1 MTKYVPI
8 KTIQYEL
15 SKIRKSSNFNYQ
27 KAIERNR
34 NNQAKNP
41 PLIDLISFLKNK
53 NTPEKVID
61 KIVGEYWAEVEKDN
75 RYEINIAS
83 EIKKKSKSISNEIYI
98 ANKLKMKYVK

>member
-15 SKIRKSSNFNYQ
+15 SKIRKSSNFNY
-27 KAIERNR
+27 KRAIERNR

-41 PLIDLISFLKNK
+41 PLIDLINFLKNK

-75 RYEINIAS
+75 RYEINIA
-83 EIKKKSKSISNEIYI
+83 
-98 ANKLKMKYVK
+98 NKLKMKYVK

>member
-27 KAIERNR
+27 RAIERNR

-41 PLIDLISFLKNK
+41 LTNLISFLKNK

-75 RYEINIAS
+75 RYEINIA
-83 EIKKKSKSISNEIYI
+83 
-98 ANKLKMKYVK
+98 NKLKIKYVK

>member
-27 KAIERNR
+27 RAIERNR

-41 PLIDLISFLKNK
+41 PLTNLISFLKNK
-53 NTPEKVID
+53 NTTEKVID

-75 RYEINIAS
+75 RYEINIA
-83 EIKKKSKSISNEIYI
+83 K
-98 ANKLKMKYVK
+98 KLKMKYVK

>member
-27 KAIERNR
+27 RAIERNR

-41 PLIDLISFLKNK
+41 PLIDLINFLKNK
-53 NTPEKVID
+53 NTPEKIID

-75 RYEINIAS
+75 RYEINIA
-83 EIKKKSKSISNEIYI
+83 K
-98 ANKLKMKYVK
+98 KLKMKYVK

>member
-27 KAIERNR
+27 RAIERNR
-34 NNQAKNP
+34 NNQAKTP
-41 PLIDLISFLKNK
+41 PLIDLINFLKNK
-53 NTPEKVID
+53 NTPEKIID

-75 RYEINIAS
+75 RYEIDIA
-83 EIKKKSKSISNEIYI
+83 K
-98 ANKLKMKYVK
+98 KLKMKYVK

>member
-34 NNQAKNP
+34 NNQAKKP

-75 RYEINIAS
+75 RYEINIA
-83 EIKKKSKSISNEIYI
+83 
-98 ANKLKMKYVK
+98 NKLKMKYVK

>member
-15 SKIRKSSNFNYQ
+15 SKIRKSSNFNY
-27 KAIERNR
+27 KRAIERNR
-34 NNQAKNP
+34 NNQAKTP
-41 PLIDLISFLKNK
+41 PLLNLISFLKNK

-75 RYEINIAS
+75 RYEINIA
-83 EIKKKSKSISNEIYI
+83 
-98 ANKLKMKYVK
+98 NKLKMKYVK

>member
-34 NNQAKNP
+34 NNQAKKP
-41 PLIDLISFLKNK
+41 PLVNLINFLKNK

-75 RYEINIAS
+75 RYEINIA
-83 EIKKKSKSISNEIYI
+83 
-98 ANKLKMKYVK
+98 NKLKMKYVK

>member
-27 KAIERNR
+27 RAIERNR

-41 PLIDLISFLKNK
+41 P
-53 NTPEKVID
+53 
-61 KIVGEYWAEVEKDN
+61 
-75 RYEINIAS
+75 
-83 EIKKKSKSISNEIYI
+83 
-98 ANKLKMKYVK
+98 